1 MLSSFVSD
9 FQAFVSYVFPSS
21 FSPPDTMTE
30 DLPNGSFMTTQ
41 DTTISSSSLSLTPS
55 PPESVAHGLSPS
67 EDGVSGVSSGE
78 RSNLL
83 DFSSAVGS
91 WDSIVNE
98 LSVRPP
104 SEEAPDFL
112 DSLYLTSAHD
122 NESDVLYPIHDQS
135 HQVTLDSIIQDWTVL
150 EPTEV
155 ASQYNSPSIFIP
167 DAYSTTPFADPSV
180 NKFSVIDDTNDQLNT
195 SLMDLLNSI
204 DID

>member
-1 MLSSFVSD
+1 M
-9 FQAFVSYVFPSS
+9 
-21 FSPPDTMTE
+21 
-30 DLPNGSFMTTQ
+30 
-41 DTTISSSSLSLTPS
+41 
-55 PPESVAHGLSPS
+55 
-67 EDGVSGVSSGE
+67 SSGE
-78 RSNLL
+78 TSDLL

-91 WDSIVNE
+91 WDSILNE

-104 SEEAPDFL
+104 SEDLPDFL
-112 DSLYLTSAHD
+112 DSIYLTQ
-122 NESDVLYPIHDQS
+122 SDVLCPIGDES

-155 ASQYNSPSIFIP
+155 ASQYDSPSIFIP

>member
-30 DLPNGSFMTTQ
+30 DLPNGSFTTTQ
-41 DTTISSSSLSLTPS
+41 DTTISSSSLSLPPS
-55 PPESVAHGLSPS
+55 PPQSVPHGLSPS

-78 RSNLL
+78 TSNLL